1 MLPVLEEETSWI
13 VIPPPSIR
21 LQVLGKLEVCK
32 QSEDLGSVIDVTL
45 CHQSPGEGTYRG
57 FRHHFL
63 FKLEVCKQS
72 KDLGSIGN
80 RTCRGS
86 SLQVLRK
93 LEVFKSEDLCSVG
106 GGTCRGISL
115 QVFWKLKVCKQ
126 SKDLGTVSDG
136 TFVASV
142 SRFFLKTWS
151 L

>member
-1 MLPVLEEETSWI
+1 MASDTI
-13 VIPPPSIR
+13 
-21 LQVLGKLEVCK
+21 
-32 QSEDLGSVIDVTL
+32 
-45 CHQSPGEGTYRG
+45 
-57 FRHHFL
+57 FL

-115 QVFWKLKVCKQ
+115 QVF
-126 SKDLGTVSDG
+126 
-136 TFVASV
+136 
-142 SRFFLKTWS
+142 
-151 L
+151 